1 MTTTENLLALLSL
14 YEETAADAGFE
25 IGIRTALQAIL
36 SSSHFIFRLEREPSG
51 AQAGESYL
59 LGDIDLAS
67 RLSFFL
73 WGTVPDQELIKVA
86 EEAML
91 SEPSVLKAQVE
102 RMLADPRSEA
112 LATRFAAQ
120 WLRLQNLEG
129 FRPEPYLYP
138 DYSRQLADA
147 MRRETE
153 LFFDHLVREDRSFLE
168 LFTAD
173 YTFVNDRLARHYGIA
188 YSGEHEFRQVQI
200 PDPNRRGLLGHGSIL
215 ALTSMASR
223 TSPVKRGEWVMEVL
237 LGSPPPPPPP
247 NVPLLEETGDQADGR
262 FLTTRERMEMHRAN
276 PSCNSCHQ
284 FIDPIGLSLD
294 NFDVVG
300 QWRIREA
307 SRPLD
312 TRGTFY
318 DGTEIGSAIELVD
331 VLLKRPEPLVRT
343 FTNKLLAYAVGRQAE
358 YFDQATIRAIA
369 KKAEANDYRMSSFI
383 QGVVESEPFR
393 MKRAETITD
402 DAEQE

>member
-1 MTTTENLLALLSL
+1 
-14 YEETAADAGFE
+14 
-25 IGIRTALQAIL
+25 
-36 SSSHFIFRLEREPSG
+36 
-51 AQAGESYL
+51 
-59 LGDIDLAS
+59 
-67 RLSFFL
+67 
-73 WGTVPDQELIKVA
+73 
-86 EEAML
+86 
-91 SEPSVLKAQVE
+91 
-102 RMLADPRSEA
+102 
-112 LATRFAAQ
+112 
-120 WLRLQNLEG
+120 
-129 FRPEPYLYP
+129 
-138 DYSRQLADA
+138 
-147 MRRETE
+147 
-153 LFFDHLVREDRSFLE
+153 
-168 LFTAD
+168 
-173 YTFVNDRLARHYGIA
+173 
-188 YSGEHEFRQVQI
+188 
-200 PDPNRRGLLGHGSIL
+200 
-215 ALTSMASR
+215 
-223 TSPVKRGEWVMEVL
+223 MEVL